1 MINYFIKKNC
11 GMPMITI
18 QRSSHFF
25 TSFLEIK
32 NLERDG
38 QVFVLILYIFHLIFK
53 CGMLGLYIGNL
64 KYKVEELLWHI
75 ALSL

>member
-1 MINYFIKKNC
+1 
-11 GMPMITI
+11 MPMITV

-32 NLERDG
+32 KLERDG

-64 KYKVEELLWHI
+64 KYKVKELLWHI
-75 ALSL
+75 TLSL